1 MGKNQSHRRLAPQ
14 HILKT
19 YDASPIISA
28 STQEPMGITVGGWEI
43 TTSSSPIGNESQM
56 DYLGDSLQS
65 LILDDRRILLP
76 EIVYFHAFVSVKY
89 TGGAGAKEGPAPPS
103 TLENDADEE
112 AGVNVDGRKEVS
124 PMEIKFTAQ
133 DSLEEWAKCHAHLA
147 TSLSYMGVSVMKTV
161 DAKLWEAR
169 QARERQQAS
178 SVSTTT
184 SAVRSSSNS
193 SSSTTRG
200 DLFGKGAAA
209 AALQNCSTEFNYDW
223 SYSTPYAGSIGEGFR
238 HGGPCPTSGIETNMH
253 LLTDQTQPI
262 LYFDDVRLY
271 EDDMHDNGY
280 VSLRAKIRVMP
291 KCFFVLLSLFV
302 RIDHVLIRI
311 KESRFLCKFDDD
323 EADEIKIYRDI
334 TWKECSWENLTKM
347 NLPAHIGS
355 WRIEEEEPTH
365 QRRIHGLQ
373 RAVPKVQLPDA
384 LSASS
389 CFVCHKI

>member
-1 MGKNQSHRRLAPQ
+1 MGKNQSNRRLAPQ
-14 HILKT
+14 NVLKT

-76 EIVYFHAFVSVKY
+76 EIVYFHAFVSLKY

-103 TLENDADEE
+103 ASVKSDVDEDTD
-112 AGVNVDGRKEVS
+112 VNVDGRKEIT

-147 TSLSYMGVSVMKTV
+147 TSSSYMGVSVMKTV

-178 SVSTTT
+178 SVST
-184 SAVRSSSNS
+184 
-193 SSSTTRG
+193 SSTTRG

-223 SYSTPYAGSIGEGFR
+223 SYSTPYAGTIGEGLRNVEGF
-238 HGGPCPTSGIETNMH
+238 PTSGIETNMH

-291 KCFFVLLSLFV
+291 RCFFVLLSLFV

-323 EADEIKIYRDI
+323 GADEIKIYRDI

-347 NLPAHIGS
+347 NLPANIGS
-355 WRIEEEEPTH
+355 WRIEEEEPTQ

-373 RAVPKVQLPDA
+373 RAVPTVQLPDA

-389 CFVCHKI
+389 CFICHKM